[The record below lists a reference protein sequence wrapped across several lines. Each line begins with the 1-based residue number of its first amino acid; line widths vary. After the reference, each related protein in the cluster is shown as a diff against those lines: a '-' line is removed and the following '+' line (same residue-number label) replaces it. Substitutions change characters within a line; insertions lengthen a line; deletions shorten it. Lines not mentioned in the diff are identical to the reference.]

1 MMMMMMAL
9 FIYFSSKED
18 KTLKKRARKALFSFV
33 CLFLSFFFYPL
44 ALATDLSLV
53 FFQFFSYVLSFF
65 SFRLII
71 PSSHFLFI
79 THEKRD

>member
-33 CLFLSFFFYPL
+33 CLFFSFFYPL
-44 ALATDLSLV
+44 SLADDLSLV
-53 FFQFFSYVLSFF
+53 FFQFFSFSLS
-65 SFRLII
+65 
-71 PSSHFLFI
+71 PSPPHHPIVTLLFI
-79 THEKRD
+79 TLYEKRD

>member
-33 CLFLSFFFYPL
+33 CLFFSFFYPL

-53 FFQFFSYVLSFF
+53 FFQFFSFVLSFF